1 MTTVN
6 VTRGDTTIV
15 RIITAG
21 PQGPAGGGGGGG
33 TDLSY
38 DAATRTIAS
47 STGTDAVLPVA
58 TIALAGLESAADKA
72 KLESI
77 TVDSATLVRK
87 YVRNTSGI
95 SIPRGAAVYQT
106 GSSGTTIT
114 VALADASA
122 EATAAQTLGL
132 AQETIAHNANG
143 FVVAVG
149 LLDGIST
156 AALTEGQIVWLS
168 ETAGEGTTTRPTQPA
183 HGVVL
188 GYCVK
193 QSPGTSGILYVKV
206 DNGLELEELHD
217 VLVTGATTDQ
227 ALVKASDGLWKGRTI
242 YSSTTPAA
250 LGTAAVGTGTTL
262 ARADHVHAMPTVADV
277 GAAASGLIGSS
288 GLTMAAGLLGRDT
301 GTGSIQTLTIGSGLA
316 ISGGALVVTAGG
328 TGTVT
333 SVGLS
338 LPALFTVSG
347 SPVTTSGTLAATLA
361 TQAANSIFAG
371 PSSGAAAAPTFRALA
386 TADLP
391 GVIQVAT
398 ELTLPLNAPGSPT
411 ARDIYAVADTI
422 RYRDSA
428 NNERLL
434 LNATDNLA
442 NLSNTT
448 TARSNI
454 GAAAS
459 GAIGSSGL
467 TMATA
472 RLLGRTTASTG
483 APEEIT
489 VGSGLS
495 LSAGTLTATGGGGA
509 SFAGYA
515 VNNWIQPVIGITAN
529 SGSGVAGT
537 IYLYPFEVRRSITV
551 SDLGARV
558 NTATASSNFQLAIY
572 ASASGLPT
580 GTPLG
585 STTSLSGATVGV
597 VSSTLASTF
606 NLTAGQIYWAAYN
619 ADATIVMNTFTATTL
634 YTSATVG
641 APNLSDIA
649 AGNNNG
655 WLRTFTQ
662 AFGTWPDLT
671 SATTNVLTYSATNRT
686 ALVYLK
692 VSALL

>member
-21 PQGPAGGGGGGG
+21 PQGPGGGPGGGG

-58 TIALAGLESAADKA
+58 TTALAGLESAADKL
-72 KLESI
+72 KLDSI
-77 TVDSATLVRK
+77 TVDTATVVRK
-87 YVRNTSGI
+87 YVRNVSGVT
-95 SIPRGAAVYQT
+95 IPKGAAVYQT

-132 AQETIAHNANG
+132 AQETIANNANG
-143 FVVAVG
+143 YVVAVG

-193 QSPGTSGILYVKV
+193 QGPGTSGILYVKV

-262 ARADHVHAMPTVADV
+262 ARADHIHAMPTAADV
-277 GAAASGLIGSS
+277 GAAVSGLIGSS

-338 LPALFTVSG
+338 LPGIFSVAG
-347 SPVTTSGTLAATLA
+347 SPVTTAGTLAATLA
-361 TQAANSIFAG
+361 TQAANLIFAG

-391 GVIQVAT
+391 SVIQPSA
-398 ELTLPLNAPGSPT
+398 EFTLPLNAPGSPT

-428 NNERLL
+428 NAERLL

-459 GAIGSSGL
+459 GAIGSSSL

-472 RLLGRTTASTG
+472 RLLGRTTAGTG

-515 VNNWIQPVIGITAN
+515 VNNYVIPTTGALGAGNAVNAN
-529 SGSGVAGT
+529 QIA
-537 IYLYPFEVRRSITV
+537 LMPFTVLRAITV
-551 SDLGARV
+551 SELAARV
-558 NTATASSNFQLAIY
+558 TTAAAGIDFQLAVY
-572 ASASGLPT
+572 GSDSGLPT
-580 GTPLG
+580 GTAIMSTASLSAGTVGIVQGTVTAATLQPGVLYWQAVNANGTPTFVSVAANNAYQSSIVG
-585 STTSLSGATVGV
+585 STTLSEI
-597 VSSTLASTF
+597 LASTGTTF
-606 NLTAGQIYWAAYN
+606 HSRIITGQ
-619 ADATIVMNTFTATTL
+619 T
-634 YTSATVG
+634 
-641 APNLSDIA
+641 
-649 AGNNNG
+649 
-655 WLRTFTQ
+655 
-662 AFGTWPDLT
+662 FGTWPDLT
-671 SATTNVLTYSATNRT
+671 GVSSIVPTSSQRRVPVFAFL
-686 ALVYLK
+686 
-692 VSALL
+692 VSALP